1 MEYSR
6 DHLTTCLG
14 KTLRELRQRN
24 KKTIEALAN
33 ELNID
38 YSQISRIERG
48 KINTSFYQLY
58 RILHALNSNLD
69 EFTGRLQEHL
79 KNQTIK

>member
-1 MEYSR
+1 MEYTR
-6 DHLTTCLG
+6 DHVSACLG
-14 KTLRELRQRN
+14 KTIREFRINR
-24 KKTIEALAN
+24 KKSIEALAN

-58 RILHALNSNLD
+58 RIVHALNCNLD
-69 EFTGRLQEHL
+69 EFNRRLQEHL
-79 KNQTIK
+79 KNSNQ

>member
-6 DHLTTCLG
+6 DHVSVCIG
-14 KTLRELRQRN
+14 KTIREFRITR
-24 KKTIEALAN
+24 KKSIESLAN

-48 KINTSFYQLY
+48 KINTSFYQIY
-58 RILHALNSNLD
+58 RIIHALNSNLD
-69 EFTGRLQEHL
+69 EFNCRLQEHL
-79 KNQTIK
+79 KNKNQ